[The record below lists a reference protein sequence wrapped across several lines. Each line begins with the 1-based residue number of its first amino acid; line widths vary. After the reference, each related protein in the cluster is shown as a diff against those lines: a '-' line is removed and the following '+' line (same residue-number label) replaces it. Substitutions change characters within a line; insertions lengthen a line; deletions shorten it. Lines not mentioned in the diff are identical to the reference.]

1 LQERELVSFNG
12 EVVMSLTILNQ
23 VFGQFSL
30 GQQGIGGNGL
40 TSDVDVFEQ
49 RGGCLD
55 LVGSFDLV
63 VTGYR

>member
-1 LQERELVSFNG
+1 
-12 EVVMSLTILNQ
+12 
-23 VFGQFSL
+23 L

-49 RGGCLD
+49 RGGGLD

-63 VTGYR
+63 VTGYG